1 MLTAGTLVLFATLSF
16 LISFLLF
23 PVVIKIFKQLSW
35 FDTPGTHK
43 IHSAS
48 VPSMGG
54 VAILVGASLALLMI
68 LPLQQWISF
77 RYFFISI
84 ALMFLIGLRDDV
96 LALTPRQKLFSQL
109 LPVFV
114 LVFLD
119 RTVLSSLY
127 GLYGDGEFPSWLTYG
142 VTLFTVVIVTNAY
155 NLADGIDGL
164 AGTVGIFATLF
175 FGIWFY
181 LAGDPYLSL
190 ISLCFGG
197 ALIAFILFNWQP
209 SSIFMGDTGALMVG
223 LLLSFLAIR
232 FINLN
237 YALRMEN
244 PFRFEASI
252 STALAVLIVPIFD
265 TLRVIILRLKMGQS
279 PFRADRKHLHHR
291 LLAMGMTHAEAVKWL
306 AFMNLGFIALVMIL
320 KKLPDL
326 LLLPILVLLCLLIS
340 FVLKWKETASDNP
353 TQDA

>member
-1 MLTAGTLVLFATLSF
+1 MPGAGTLILFGSLSF

-54 VAILVGASLALLMI
+54 VAILMGASLALLMI
-68 LPLQQWISF
+68 LPFQQWINY
-77 RYFFISI
+77 RYFFIAV

-96 LALTPRQKLFSQL
+96 LALSPRQKLFSQL

-119 RTVLSSLY
+119 KSILGSLY
-127 GLYGDGEFPSWLTYG
+127 GLFGDTTFPIWLAYG
-142 VTLFTVVIVTNAY
+142 VSLFTVVIITNAY

-164 AGTVGIFATLF
+164 AATIGILATLF
-175 FGIWFY
+175 FGVWFY
-181 LAGDPYLSL
+181 LAGHPYLSL
-190 ISLCFGG
+190 IALCFAG

-237 YALRMEN
+237 YALETEN
-244 PFRFEASI
+244 PYRFTASI

-306 AFMNLGFIALVMIL
+306 ALMNLVFIFLVIAL
-320 KKLPDL
+320 KPLPDL
-326 LLLPILVLLCLLIS
+326 VMLPLLVLLCLVIS
-340 FVLKWKETASDNP
+340 FVLKWKEPASDNP
-353 TQDA
+353 IQDA

>member
-1 MLTAGTLVLFATLSF
+1 MTLGQILTFSSIAF
-16 LISFLLF
+16 LIAFLLF
-23 PVVIKIFKQLSW
+23 PVTIKIFKQLNW

-119 RTVLSSLY
+119 RTVLSSFY
-127 GLYGDGEFPSWLTYG
+127 GLFGDGEFPLWLTYG
-142 VTLFTVVIVTNAY
+142 VSLFTVVIVTNAY

-164 AGTVGIFATLF
+164 AGTVGIFTTVF
-175 FGIWFY
+175 FGVWFY

-190 ISLCFGG
+190 IALCFGG
-197 ALIAFILFNWQP
+197 ALIAFVLFNWQP

-237 YALRMEN
+237 L
-244 PFRFEASI
+244 PFCRKLFI
-252 STALAVLIVPIFD
+252 S
-265 TLRVIILRLKMGQS
+265 
-279 PFRADRKHLHHR
+279 
-291 LLAMGMTHAEAVKWL
+291 
-306 AFMNLGFIALVMIL
+306 
-320 KKLPDL
+320 
-326 LLLPILVLLCLLIS
+326 
-340 FVLKWKETASDNP
+340 
-353 TQDA
+353 

>member
-1 MLTAGTLVLFATLSF
+1 MINFLQIFSFSVIAF
-16 LISFLLF
+16 LIAFLFF
-23 PVVIKIFKQLSW
+23 PVTIKIFKQLNW

-77 RYFFISI
+77 RYFFTSI

-96 LALTPRQKLFSQL
+96 LALTPRQKLFSQF

-119 RTVLSSLY
+119 RTVLSSFY
-127 GLYGDGEFPSWLTYG
+127 GLFGEGEFPRWLTYSI
-142 VTLFTVVIVTNAY
+142 TLFTVVIITNAY

-164 AGTVGIFATLF
+164 AATVGIFATVF

-181 LAGDPYLSL
+181 LAGEPYLSL

-237 YALRMEN
+237 YALQVEN
-244 PFRFEASI
+244 PYRFSASI

-306 AFMNLGFIALVMIL
+306 ALMNLGFITLAVVLKSLPDQVMIPL
-320 KKLPDL
+320 
-326 LLLPILVLLCLLIS
+326 LVLLCLVIS
-340 FVLKWKETASDNP
+340 FVLKWKEPASDNP
-353 TQDA
+353 IQDA